1 MQKDDALLYDVLE
14 SARLAVSYVQDSSID
29 DFLANTQLQ
38 DAVIRRIEIIGEAAR
53 HISEQ
58 TRALLPNLPW
68 VDMAGMRNFL
78 IHQYGEVDAH
88 VVWDTVKI
96 DLPPLIAEL
105 ESIADRE

>member
-14 SARLAVSYVQDSSID
+14 SARPAVSYVQESSID

-38 DAVIRRIEIIGEAAR
+38 DAVVRRIEIIGEAAR

-58 TRALLPNLPW
+58 TKASFLNLPW
-68 VDMAGMRNFL
+68 HDMTDMRNFL
-78 IHQYGEVDAH
+78 IHQYGDVDPH
-88 VVWDTVKI
+88 VVWDTVEL
-96 DLPPLIAEL
+96 DLPLLIAEL